1 MAIPFFEVVTLCR
14 ILALSM
20 TTNTSI
26 VDCNLTFFLT
36 QPPTCEQ
43 YIFYSFYTLYILNKN

>member
-26 VDCNLTFFLT
+26 VYYNLTLFFELAT
-36 QPPTCEQ
+36 H
-43 YIFYSFYTLYILNKN
+43 L